1 MHPDVTCVIPNFNMA
16 DTLGTAIESA
26 QRLGCRVFVSDDG
39 STDGSRDVIA
49 ACGVQ
54 AAYHESPSGG
64 GARGLNEGLDAC
76 ETEWVC
82 WLDADDQLLA
92 VEPLLVTGADWTV
105 APLAVVDDA
114 GLRSTWDY
122 AGWPTDL
129 EGARAFAR
137 RRLSQPVSIRGAH
150 RTAWLR
156 ENGLRHLTWPAGHH
170 FGDDVLTCLEWLKAR
185 PRIVMIDT
193 PCYLYRY
200 RRRRWPH
207 RDLFVR
213 DLLAYLDEH
222 ERPA

>member
-1 MHPDVTCVIPNFNMA
+1 M
-16 DTLGTAIESA
+16 
-26 QRLGCRVFVSDDG
+26 
-39 STDGSRDVIA
+39 
-49 ACGVQ
+49 
-54 AAYHESPSGG
+54 
-64 GARGLNEGLDAC
+64 
-76 ETEWVC
+76 
-82 WLDADDQLLA
+82 
-92 VEPLLVTGADWTV
+92 

-137 RRLSQPVSIRGAH
+137 WRLSQPVSIRGAH